1 MKLAAALLSVS
12 IAVCSGCSVQRSAP
26 ESLAL
31 PDCPAPV
38 APDLPLLDA
47 SEPLES
53 PANMER
59 LMERDDRMRT
69 YIAGL
74 LAALSCWRAR
84 GGTEHGSD

>member
-1 MKLAAALLSVS
+1 MKLAAALLSVL
-12 IAVCSGCSVQRSAP
+12 IAVCSGCAVQRPMP
-26 ESLAL
+26 EPMAL

-38 APDLPLLDA
+38 APALPLLDA

-53 PANMER
+53 PANMEK

-84 GGTEHGSD
+84 GGTEYGSD